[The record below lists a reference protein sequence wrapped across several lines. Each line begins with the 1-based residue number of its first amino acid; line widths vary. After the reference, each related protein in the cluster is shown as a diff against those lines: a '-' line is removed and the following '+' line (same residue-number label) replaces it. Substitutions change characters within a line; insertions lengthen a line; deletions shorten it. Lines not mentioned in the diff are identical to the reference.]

1 MIKSIIFIL
10 SWILLLFLSYKFI
23 FLNINEIE
31 EREKNN

>member
-1 MIKSIIFIL
+1 MIKSIILIL

-23 FLNINEIE
+23 FLNINKIE